1 MKKSVFKILTIIICS
16 LILLNFVLPNVTSFV
31 YAETAAQQEE
41 TREAS
46 GHDTLLGA
54 VADGVVGLLTWP
66 LRVLIVIFGE
76 AMRLVIGG
84 IASVSGGQFNINISP
99 EDILFNKLQITD
111 INFFDFNN
119 NLSDG
124 VLTIRKNIAIWYY
137 ALRNLAIG
145 ILLVILVYVGIRM
158 AISTVASE
166 EARYKTMLKDWVV
179 SFVLVFLLQY
189 IIIFTINANNALV
202 DILQN
207 ALQNVSHNGG
217 FSNVVNTFGTN
228 GLKPLSFTMGFG
240 SAIAFCILVGVT
252 LSFLIFYIKRMLTL
266 AFLIIISPIVTITY
280 SIDKMGDN
288 QSQALNKWVKE
299 FVYTVLIQP
308 FQCLI
313 YIVFATTA
321 IDLMQDMTLGAAIL
335 GCVMI
340 LFIHQAEDIVRGIF
354 SFEHAHHLGNT
365 FMNLAIINKLGEGL
379 NKVGSAASNGN
390 AANAKAA
397 GAVPTQGAGG
407 TGTSAPQQTNQ
418 ARNNV
423 GGTATAATPQNN
435 KINKGFYRG
444 SGQSKIGNAK
454 AGLSRAKAGAAR
466 LANTKPGKILGLH
479 AKVASSIA
487 FTAMGG
493 GTAGMEGAFAGHT
506 LAKGISNVSSTTWH
520 NAANAQA
527 QKDAASAQVGQAY
540 NNYVQ
545 QQGLQ
550 NNPTQAR
557 LDYNRIARDV
567 LNGKN
572 VNAFDADEQ
581 QLAQSLA
588 QFKTTFEQMG
598 KSQQNIAEEMERTLT
613 QMQKAANQTAQNTAN
628 GGGGSPSPSPA
639 PGGGSGSP
647 SPSPAPGG
655 GSGSPSPSPTPG
667 GGSGS
672 PSPSPT
678 PGGGS
683 GTSGTTSSSS
693 NGNNGNNGNGGNGSG
708 NGSH

>member
-99 EDILFNKLQITD
+99 EDILFNQLAITD
-111 INFFDFNN
+111 INFFDFSTN
-119 NLSDG
+119 SE
-124 VLTIRKNIAIWYY
+124 VIYTIIQNVAIWYY

-145 ILLVILVYVGIRM
+145 LLLVMLIYVGIRM
-158 AISTVASE
+158 AISTVASD
-166 EARYKTMLKDWVV
+166 EAKYKTMLKDWVV

-189 IIIFTINANNALV
+189 IIIFTLNANNALV

-365 FMNLAIINKLGEGL
+365 FMNLAIISKLGESL

-407 TGTSAPQQTNQ
+407 TGTPAPQQTNQ

-423 GGTATAATPQNN
+423 GGTTTAATPQNN

-454 AGLSRAKAGAAR
+454 TGLSRAKAGAAR
-466 LANTKPGKILGLH
+466 LANTTPGKILGLH

-493 GTAGMEGAFAGHT
+493 GTAGIEGALTGHT
-506 LAKGISNVSSTTWH
+506 LSKGISNVSSTTWH

-647 SPSPAPGG
+647 SPSPTPGG

-672 PSPSPT
+672 PSPSPA

>member
-240 SAIAFCILVGVT
+240 
-252 LSFLIFYIKRMLTL
+252 R
-266 AFLIIISPIVTITY
+266 
-280 SIDKMGDN
+280 
-288 QSQALNKWVKE
+288 
-299 FVYTVLIQP
+299 
-308 FQCLI
+308 
-313 YIVFATTA
+313 
-321 IDLMQDMTLGAAIL
+321 
-335 GCVMI
+335 
-340 LFIHQAEDIVRGIF
+340 
-354 SFEHAHHLGNT
+354 
-365 FMNLAIINKLGEGL
+365 
-379 NKVGSAASNGN
+379 
-390 AANAKAA
+390 
-397 GAVPTQGAGG
+397 
-407 TGTSAPQQTNQ
+407 
-418 ARNNV
+418 
-423 GGTATAATPQNN
+423 
-435 KINKGFYRG
+435 
-444 SGQSKIGNAK
+444 
-454 AGLSRAKAGAAR
+454 
-466 LANTKPGKILGLH
+466 
-479 AKVASSIA
+479 
-487 FTAMGG
+487 
-493 GTAGMEGAFAGHT
+493 
-506 LAKGISNVSSTTWH
+506 
-520 NAANAQA
+520 
-527 QKDAASAQVGQAY
+527 
-540 NNYVQ
+540 
-545 QQGLQ
+545 
-550 NNPTQAR
+550 
-557 LDYNRIARDV
+557 
-567 LNGKN
+567 
-572 VNAFDADEQ
+572 
-581 QLAQSLA
+581 
-588 QFKTTFEQMG
+588 
-598 KSQQNIAEEMERTLT
+598 
-613 QMQKAANQTAQNTAN
+613 
-628 GGGGSPSPSPA
+628 SPSP
-639 PGGGSGSP
+639 
-647 SPSPAPGG
+647 
-655 GSGSPSPSPTPG
+655 
-667 GGSGS
+667 
-672 PSPSPT
+672 
-678 PGGGS
+678 
-683 GTSGTTSSSS
+683 
-693 NGNNGNNGNGGNGSG
+693 
-708 NGSH
+708 